1 MIINQQNEP
10 YLFISPVTTKKME
23 ADVKKQLEL
32 LPKRYK
38 IKENIFMLPIAVQSV
53 SVAGELIFE
62 EAPIKQTGKSDMI
75 VKGYKDKEINISG
88 VILDDRW
95 EEGTN
100 NKRPYPNYYDT
111 ADPGS
116 GIFGYFERIGYNAVR
131 YNRLGVEDTFD
142 TNLWRQKRSVN
153 AYKRK
158 ELKMEEYKNKYD
170 KLKII
175 EAFSRLSWKE
185 LPVSFRI
192 SSPHLENRKI
202 KTVVF
207 SGFSSMEDSES
218 GHITVELAFIE
229 YDPPKKAEEVKTKK
243 KEEIAV
249 VGIGDEVQ
257 TDEEY
262 FKGVYENAQRN
273 LADKADKF
281 VKDLIK
287 FPK

>member
-1 MIINQQNEP
+1 
-10 YLFISPVTTKKME
+10 
-23 ADVKKQLEL
+23 
-32 LPKRYK
+32 
-38 IKENIFMLPIAVQSV
+38 
-53 SVAGELIFE
+53 VAGELIFE

-100 NKRPYPNYYDT
+100 NNRPYPNYYDT
-111 ADPGS
+111 ADSGS
-116 GIFGYFERIGYNAVR
+116 SYLEKMAYNDVR
-131 YNRLGVEDTFD
+131 YASLGFFHYGIEDTFD

-218 GHITVELAFIE
+218 GHITVELAFVE